1 MEAKNWDLS
10 KAIGHTWK
18 SYEVPITN
26 KDIIL
31 YSLGI
36 GFQRDPMNKAHYNFT
51 YENAEEF

>member
-1 MEAKNWDLS
+1 MESKDWDIK
-10 KAIGHTWK
+10 KAIGHKWK
-18 SYEVPITN
+18 SYEVPVAN

-36 GFQRDPMNKAHYNFT
+36 GFQSDPLNKSHYNFT